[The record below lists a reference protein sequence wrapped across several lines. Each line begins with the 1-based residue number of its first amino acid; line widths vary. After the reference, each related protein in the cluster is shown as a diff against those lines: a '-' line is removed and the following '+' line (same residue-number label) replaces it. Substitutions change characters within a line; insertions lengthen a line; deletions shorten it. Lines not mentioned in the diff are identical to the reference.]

1 MTMNLFERDD
11 ELRELRE
18 LFAGSR
24 AGTGALVLVTGPPSS
39 GKTELIYETADFA
52 AGEGALVLTAQC
64 LRSSELA
71 PLDAL
76 SQLLAKAGSPVRNA
90 RTDRLL
96 EEARAAASHAS
107 DRCSEAISHIAGQ
120 TLDELCEVV
129 LGPAAKTPVLMLVD
143 DVQFADVAS
152 LQFLLHLAHRSRSSR
167 LMIVLA
173 ERAGPETVHPLFRAG
188 LLGQP
193 HYRQLP
199 VGPLSVAGVEALL
212 AEGGTPRSARP
223 GAEAV
228 HAVTGGNPL
237 LTRALLQDSREAGA
251 GKGIA
256 VGAAYQ
262 QAVLY
267 CVHRDQSGSR
277 KAAGAAA
284 VLGDS
289 AHPELIARIL
299 DRDDDAVERALASLE
314 HTGLMTGTRF
324 RHPAA
329 REAVLADLTQAARVG
344 LQLRAARV
352 LDDDGASSTA
362 VALHLLSSGHAQEDW
377 AQRVLDEAAEEAAAL
392 GRPDHAAAFL
402 DLATRACGDPRRRD
416 ELVMRLA
423 HHEQWVNPFATAR
436 RVHRLTRPLRHDRV
450 APSHL
455 PLILRHLFLSGRL
468 DELAGVLPAL
478 DAALKVADPQTALR
492 LRLSRLSLGIWYPA
506 LRDDGY
512 HGEEAGADA
521 EIPPDPRLRALGAL
535 RSLLVSGDPRTAA
548 AEADAAL
555 SGLSADVPA
564 LEAAGTALYTLI
576 LSGRTDRAV
585 SWHHALARSEAETG
599 LAGRRLMLTLFGA
612 EIALRQ
618 DRPVSAG
625 RLARQAMR
633 LVPEQY
639 WPLGAAVPLVL
650 ALRAAVAA
658 GDVDT
663 AAELAGRPVPPAL
676 TDTLLGPVH
685 LRARGR
691 LELLAGRP
699 DKALDD
705 FLACGRLMRKGRFD
719 LPSLAPWR
727 GDAAEACLALGH
739 RAEAR
744 WLAEEQLAM
753 ERPGLSPA
761 RGASLRMLAAV
772 APGERRRRPPEGA
785 GGGRDALARTLA
797 ELRAE
802 AGRRGEPERPAPGTA
817 AGPAPDG
824 EHKAPRR
831 RPGGRSPASVFS
843 TGRAVRATLTG
854 AEERVA
860 KLAALGR
867 TNREIASEL
876 RVTASTVEQHLTR
889 VYRKLAVTRR
899 GELTEV
905 FCR

>member
-11 ELRELRE
+11 ELRQLRE
-18 LFAGSR
+18 LFTGSLAG
-24 AGTGALVLVTGPPSS
+24 AGALVLVTGPPAS

-52 AGEGALVLTAQC
+52 VGEGAVVLEAQC
-64 LRSSELA
+64 LRSSEPA

-76 SQLLAKAGSPVRNA
+76 SQLLAKVGSPVRNA
-90 RTDRLL
+90 RADRLL
-96 EEARAAASHAS
+96 EEARTAASHTS
-107 DRCSEAISHIAGQ
+107 DRCSEAVGHIAGQ
-120 TLDELCEVV
+120 TLDGLCEVV
-129 LGPAAKTPVLMLVD
+129 LGLAAKTPVLMLVD
-143 DVQFADVAS
+143 DVQFADMPS
-152 LQFLLHLAHRSRSSR
+152 LQFLLHLAHRSRSAR

-173 ERAGPETVHPLFRAG
+173 ERAGAETVHPLFRAG

-199 VGPLSVAGVEALL
+199 VGPLSVTGVEALL
-212 AEGGTPRSARP
+212 AEGGTPRGARP
-223 GAEAV
+223 AAEAV

-251 GKGIA
+251 GDGIT
-256 VGAAYQ
+256 VGTAYQ

-267 CVHRDQSGSR
+267 CVHRDQPGGR
-277 KAAGAAA
+277 EVAGVAA

-299 DRDDDAVERALASLE
+299 DRDDDAVERALSSLE
-314 HTGLMTGTRF
+314 HTGLMTGPRF

-329 REAVLADLTQAARVG
+329 REAVLADLTQSERAG
-344 LQLRAARV
+344 LQLRAARA
-352 LDDDGASSTA
+352 LDDDGASSTT
-362 VALHLLSSGHAQEDW
+362 VALHLLSSGYAQEDW
-377 AQRVLDEAAEEAAAL
+377 AQRVLDEAAEEAAGL

-402 DLATRACGDPRRRD
+402 DLAARACRDPRLRD

-468 DELAGVLPAL
+468 DEMATVLPAL
-478 DAALKVADPQTALR
+478 DAALEVADPRTALH
-492 LRLSRLSLGIWYPA
+492 LRLSRLSLGTWYPA
-506 LRDDGY
+506 YR
-512 HGEEAGADA
+512 EEVAADA
-521 EIPPDPRLRALGAL
+521 GTPPDPRLRAVGAL
-535 RSLLVSGDPRTAA
+535 RSLLASGDRKTAA

-555 SGLSADVPA
+555 SGLSAGVPA
-564 LEAAGTALYTLI
+564 LEATGTALYTLI
-576 LSGRTDRAV
+576 LSGRTDRAAD
-585 SWHHALARSEAETG
+585 WHHTLARSEEGSG
-599 LAGRRLMLTLFGA
+599 LAGQRLMLTLVKA

-618 DRPVSAG
+618 DNPASAG

-639 WPLGAAVPLVL
+639 WPLGAAMPLIL

-658 GDVDT
+658 GDVGT
-663 AAELAGRPVPPAL
+663 AAELAARPVPPAL
-676 TDTLLGPVH
+676 SETLLGPVH

-699 DKALDD
+699 DKALED

-727 GDAAEACLALGH
+727 GDAAEACLVLGH

-753 ERPGLSPA
+753 ERPGLSPT

-772 APGERRRRPPEGA
+772 APGGRRGRLPEGPGA
-785 GGGRDALARTLA
+785 GGGRDTLTRTLA

-802 AGRRGEPERPAPGTA
+802 GGGRGEPQRPEPGTA
-817 AGPAPDG
+817 PGREPALDG
-824 EHKAPRR
+824 EREVLRR
-831 RPGGRSPASVFS
+831 RPGSRAAASVFPA
-843 TGRAVRATLTG
+843 GRAVRATLTG

-867 TNREIASEL
+867 TNREIALEL

-905 FCR
+905 FSR